1 MPPEGAA
8 AAVAEQPW
16 QRLDRRTVYVT
27 AISRVGFAVLVGA
40 VGTASSGT
48 PLAWVALGGVLL
60 LTAGIVAEYVR
71 WRVSRYRV
79 TAERLERRF
88 DFITHQHRSLARERI
103 RSVDIAANVVQ
114 RLFGLAVV
122 TIGTGQQ
129 NDADRIK
136 LDPVAQPEAERL
148 RAELLRRPESPAPP
162 AEPAAAVE
170 PGAQPE
176 PEPARVTVLARL
188 DWSWIRYAPASFVAP
203 LLGAAAFGAALNV
216 AGWFGLREGVLKWAF
231 DLLSSAPIVFAV
243 ATVLVIAVVVGL
255 VGSLVFFAERWW
267 DYRLER
273 EPGGTLRIRRGLL
286 TTRSISIEER
296 RLRGVEV
303 LEPLG
308 IRLVGA
314 ARVDAVMTGIRQNDG
329 DSKSD
334 LKTLVPPV
342 PKAFAD
348 QVAAEVLT
356 EEVAPTV
363 AARLAP
369 HPRAARGRRLRW
381 ALLGTLIPAGILAGL
396 GALLTG
402 VLLHLAWIYVLVV
415 GPITVLLALD
425 AYRNLGHGVTGGY
438 LVARSGAAR
447 RDTVALQRSG
457 IIGWTARQSVFQ
469 RRAGLITLSATT
481 AAGGGAYSV
490 YDVGESEGLAFAEA
504 AVPDLFG
511 PFLERVGPG
520 SS

>member
-1 MPPEGAA
+1 M
-8 AAVAEQPW
+8 
-16 QRLDRRTVYVT
+16 RLDRRTVYVT
-27 AISRVGFAVLVGA
+27 AISRVGFAVVVGA
-40 VGTASSGT
+40 VGAASSGT

-60 LTAGIVAEYVR
+60 LAAGIVAEYVR

-88 DFITHQHRSLARERI
+88 DFITHQRRSLARERI
-103 RSVDIAANVVQ
+103 RSVDIAANLVQ

-136 LDPVAQPEAERL
+136 LDPVSHAEAERL
-148 RAELLRRPESPAPP
+148 RAELLRRRRPDPGTQPAQQAQP
-162 AEPAAAVE
+162 AEPA
-170 PGAQPE
+170 PGT
-176 PEPARVTVLARL
+176 EPAGGSVLARL

-203 LLGAAAFGAALNV
+203 LLGAAAFGAVLN
-216 AGWFGLREGVLKWAF
+216 ASGWFGLREGVLEWSF

-243 ATVLVIAVVVGL
+243 VTVVVIAVVVGL
-255 VGSLVFFAERWW
+255 IGSLVIFAERWW
-267 DYRLER
+267 DYRLDR

-303 LEPLG
+303 VEPLG

-334 LKTLVPPV
+334 LKTLAPPV
-342 PKAFAD
+342 PRAFAD
-348 QVAAEVLT
+348 QVTADVLT

-381 ALLGTLIPAGILAGL
+381 ALLGTLIPTAILAGL
-396 GALLTG
+396 GASLTG
-402 VLLHLAWIYVLVV
+402 VLLHLAWIWALVV
-415 GPITVLLALD
+415 GPIAVLLALD
-425 AYRNLGHGVTGGY
+425 AYRNLGHGITGGY

-447 RDTVALQRSG
+447 RGTVALQRSG
-457 IIGWTARQSVFQ
+457 IIGWTARQSIFQ

-481 AAGGGAYSV
+481 AAGSGAYSIF
-490 YDVGESEGLAFAEA
+490 DVAQGDGLAFAER

-511 PFLERVGPG
+511 PFLERDEPG
-520 SS
+520 SP